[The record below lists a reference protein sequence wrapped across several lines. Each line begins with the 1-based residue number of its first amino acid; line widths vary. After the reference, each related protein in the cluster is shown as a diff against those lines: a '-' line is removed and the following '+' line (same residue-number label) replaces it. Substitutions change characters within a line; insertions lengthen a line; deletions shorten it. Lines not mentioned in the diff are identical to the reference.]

1 MKKILYVTTVSSTIN
16 VFLIPHIKRLIE
28 KGNKVEI
35 ACNIDQPISN
45 ELIDYGVKL
54 HMVDFSRNPL
64 SLNNIRAYKQ
74 IKEIQKKNKYQII
87 NVHTPIAS
95 FITRLALRSYKV
107 KMIYT
112 CHGFHFYKG
121 SSILNWILYY
131 PMEKIAGR
139 FTDTIITINTEDL
152 KIAKTFKLR
161 KNGKIRLMHGVGIE
175 PNRYRV
181 ENFNKEEYRLKLGI
195 DKDDFIILMLAEL
208 NKNKN
213 HRQLI
218 NAIEILSKKY
228 SNIKVL
234 CAGKGE
240 LKDRLEKIVEEKGLS
255 KTISFLGFRSDVKE
269 LINISDCIALFSKRE
284 GLGKCILEGMIVGIP
299 VIATNTRGPRELIQD
314 GDNGY
319 LVQVG
324 NIKET
329 ANKIEK
335 IYLNKEIR
343 EKFISQSFSRCQKY
357 YIKNVLNEIEE
368 YC

>member
-16 VFLIPHIKRLIE
+16 VFLMPHIKMLIDR
-28 KGNKVEI
+28 GNHVHI
-35 ACNIDQPISN
+35 ACSIDQDISE
-45 ELIDYGVKL
+45 ELLEYGVKF
-54 HMVDFSRNPL
+54 HKIDFSRNPI
-64 SLNNIRAYKQ
+64 SKNNKNAYKQ
-74 IKEIQKKNKYQII
+74 ILNLQKVEQYDIV
-87 NVHTPIAS
+87 NVHTPVAS
-95 FITRLALRSYKV
+95 FITRVALRNENI

-112 CHGFHFYKG
+112 CHGFHFFRG
-121 SSILNWILYY
+121 ASLISWILYY
-131 PMEKIAGR
+131 PMERIAAR
-139 FTDTIITINTEDL
+139 FTDTIITINKEDEER
-152 KIAKTFKLR
+152 AKKFKLR
-161 KNGKIRLMHGVGIE
+161 KNGQVKLMHGVGIN
-175 PNRYRV
+175 P
-181 ENFNKEEYRLKLGI
+181 KEYELNEFDKSSYKKELGLS
-195 DKDDFIILMLAEL
+195 DNDFIILILAEL